1 MHKIAVVTG
10 ATGGIGKEIVAEL
23 RQDHEV
29 IEISRSGTIAWDL
42 ADIHAPIPA
51 PIAQLKQVDV
61 LVHAAATGARRSVAE
76 ATAADWQ
83 YQFNLNTIAP
93 ALLTKALLPALRQAH
108 GKVIFIN
115 SGAGVGAHPGT
126 AVYAATKHALH
137 GIADAL
143 RKEEPDIFVSTISP
157 GPTDT
162 EMLQQ
167 IFAEAGWDYH
177 PDHYIKPSQ
186 IAQAVRLVVNA
197 GVDTQITQ
205 IDVRPRIELID
216 RKS

>member
-1 MHKIAVVTG
+1 MLFSLFSTKEAVSSITETWHDVAEFIEVVIQGCCINVNKIAVVTG

-29 IEISRSGTIAWDL
+29 IEISRSGAIAWDL

-51 PIAQLKQVDV
+51 AIAQLRQVDV

-143 RKEEPDIFVSTISP
+143 RKEEPDLCLPLYWQKGILNITVLNPMESCL
-157 GPTDT
+157 
-162 EMLQQ
+162 LQRR
-167 IFAEAGWDYH
+167 E
-177 PDHYIKPSQ
+177 
-186 IAQAVRLVVNA
+186 VCR
-197 GVDTQITQ
+197 
-205 IDVRPRIELID
+205 
-216 RKS
+216 